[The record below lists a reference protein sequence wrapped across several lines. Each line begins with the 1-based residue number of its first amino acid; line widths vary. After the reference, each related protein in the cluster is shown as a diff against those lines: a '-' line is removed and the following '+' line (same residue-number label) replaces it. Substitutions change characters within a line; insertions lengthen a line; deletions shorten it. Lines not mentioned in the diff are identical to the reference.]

1 MVKHTFIHAQAHTQ
15 SDDDQCTRRSG
26 LDCQR
31 EMFFNGCFI
40 TIFFDYCVRYSFHQ
54 CHTRRETLDI
64 FLSIVK
70 TIFKV
75 EVYLRREWTS
85 QTCIA
90 KRKLSRLA
98 KWDIMFYQQSGVIS
112 LILDLPTPCLRYFKW
127 IPLWREYHMGS
138 AVGQTLVT
146 TYSLTTYLTA
156 LLLAIAKGPGYNI
169 GKQNWDI
176 YLNFLFYLIFS
187 NLYVLFSLT

>member
-1 MVKHTFIHAQAHTQ
+1 MQPKCDPISIKSISERVVATATSTGPGNISIFFPIDHAMVKHTFIHAQAHTQ

-75 EVYLRREWTS
+75 EVYLRRE
-85 QTCIA
+85 
-90 KRKLSRLA
+90 
-98 KWDIMFYQQSGVIS
+98 
-112 LILDLPTPCLRYFKW
+112 
-127 IPLWREYHMGS
+127 
-138 AVGQTLVT
+138 
-146 TYSLTTYLTA
+146 
-156 LLLAIAKGPGYNI
+156 
-169 GKQNWDI
+169 
-176 YLNFLFYLIFS
+176 
-187 NLYVLFSLT
+187 